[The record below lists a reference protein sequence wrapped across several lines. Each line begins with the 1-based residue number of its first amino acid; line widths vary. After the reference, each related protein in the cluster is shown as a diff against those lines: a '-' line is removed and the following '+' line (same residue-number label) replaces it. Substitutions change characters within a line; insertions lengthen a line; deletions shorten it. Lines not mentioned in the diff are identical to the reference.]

1 MTLLW
6 KRTPGV
12 YCVDPASADRVLHSI
27 PAHTPPAGLFTLV
40 TAGPTARSETLPVS
54 TVVLYPDG
62 TPHLEQVYLTHVG
75 VDKLCKVEFK
85 ELALTAVDTVE
96 VQLEWWADLCNE
108 SEAQLYRSVLA
119 AQKEDGQASFGGKG
133 RSKGSDR
140 DKGRGKGKSR
150 GVPSTV
156 VMLVNT
162 HLKTLVDSR
171 GAAVFEAGKT
181 CRHWVQE
188 ECIKVCTRVP
198 KSTALEWLT
207 RGLPSAAVLARD
219 FIAFD
224 QLAPYRKVWVPDRS
238 ALLNGS
244 AVQIL
249 QSLRLAL
256 AGIPAWAVVRAPTRW
271 GVRVHKDQEQA
282 CKAVL
287 QPHVVFVPDSHHRFC
302 VRDLPRDVDP
312 ESIVATLATE
322 AFKPYLVSNLLT
334 GTTTRRITLASST
347 EPADIVFAIKDAGG
361 AVHNVLLASCR
372 GA

>member
-1 MTLLW
+1 MLMRL
-6 KRTPGV
+6 
-12 YCVDPASADRVLHSI
+12 SADRVLRSI

-108 SEAQLYRSVLA
+108 SEAQLYRSILA
-119 AQKEDGQASFGGKG
+119 AQKEDGQASCGGKG

-162 HLKTLVDSR
+162 HLKTLVDSP

-181 CRHWVQE
+181 CRQWVQE
-188 ECIKVCTRVP
+188 ECLKVCTRFP
-198 KSTALEWLT
+198 S
-207 RGLPSAAVLARD
+207 RLPWS
-219 FIAFD
+219 
-224 QLAPYRKVWVPDRS
+224 
-238 ALLNGS
+238 G
-244 AVQIL
+244 
-249 QSLRLAL
+249 
-256 AGIPAWAVVRAPTRW
+256 
-271 GVRVHKDQEQA
+271 
-282 CKAVL
+282 
-287 QPHVVFVPDSHHRFC
+287 
-302 VRDLPRDVDP
+302 
-312 ESIVATLATE
+312 
-322 AFKPYLVSNLLT
+322 
-334 GTTTRRITLASST
+334 
-347 EPADIVFAIKDAGG
+347 
-361 AVHNVLLASCR
+361 
-372 GA
+372 